1 MMWVTRSHLHLD
13 RLAATWLIRRFVDRE
28 ATFVFVGWDDEPL
41 LPEGATPFGLPGVA
55 LGAHDENGTTFEKIL
70 RAHRLDDRALAEMA
84 LIVAA
89 GVRWA
94 TRTEPPA
101 EQRAAHTVLGR
112 ALDALGA
119 GWGVFDGDQDIIER
133 SLPFYDALH
142 VFCQMSAA
150 SPQARRS
157 APRDPAERQ
166 AYWRARL
173 VDPRH
178 PVAAHGGG
186 AAH

>member
-13 RLAATWLIRRFVDRE
+13 RVAATWLIRRFVDRE
-28 ATFVFVGWDDEPL
+28 ATFVFVGWDDEPV
-41 LPEGATPFGLPGVA
+41 LPDGATPFGLPGVA
-55 LGAHDENGTTFEKIL
+55 LGAHDRDGTTFEKIL
-70 RAHRLDDRALAEMA
+70 RAHRLEDPALAEMA

-94 TRTEPPA
+94 TRTEPPP
-101 EQRAAHTVLGR
+101 EQRAAHTTLGR

-119 GWGVFDGDQDIIER
+119 GSGVFDADPEIIER
-133 SLPFYDALH
+133 SLPLYDALH
-142 VFCQMSAA
+142 VFCQMSVEP
-150 SPQARRS
+150 PQARRF
-157 APRDPAERQ
+157 APHDPAERQ

-178 PVAAHGGG
+178 PAAHGGE